1 MPALPDVSAVV
12 RFTLK
17 FTYGGD
23 VDVVNRFFQK
33 YGGTPGSLTTSQA
46 DTWAAAVTAAWS
58 AHQGSAFSNKLFLN
72 QVTLE
77 DLTSNVGA
85 VGIDT
90 TGAQGGD
97 TGVETPAGVAVIVS
111 ESIYR
116 RYRGGHPRQYLAGLP
131 ASTPQTIQPGF
142 VTSIQAGYIA
152 FRAAVAAAVPSGL
165 APATDVNVSYYAGF
179 TNHT

>member
-58 AHQGSAFSNKLFLN
+58 AHQGSAFSNQLFLN

-77 DLTSNVGA
+77 DPSANVGA
-85 VGIDT
+85 GRTAT
-90 TGAQGGD
+90 TAPQGGD
-97 TGVETPAGVAVIVS
+97 TGLEPPAGGAGIVS
-111 ESIYR
+111 ES
-116 RYRGGHPRQYLAGLP
+116 
-131 ASTPQTIQPGF
+131 
-142 VTSIQAGYIA
+142 
-152 FRAAVAAAVPSGL
+152 
-165 APATDVNVSYYAGF
+165 
-179 TNHT
+179 

>member
-1 MPALPDVSAVV
+1 MPALPDFSAVF

-46 DTWAAAVTAAWS
+46 DTWS

-131 ASTPQTIQPGF
+131 ASNLQTPQTIQPGF
-142 VTSIQAGYIA
+142 V
-152 FRAAVAAAVPSGL
+152 
-165 APATDVNVSYYAGF
+165 
-179 TNHT
+179 